1 MSTVDP
7 VAVRALTDRCRRDI
21 DQGILPSCQVAVALE
36 GEVVAFEAFG
46 AATTDTRYTVY
57 SAVKPF
63 VASAMWQLVS
73 EGMVDVDAPAGE
85 YVPEFA
91 SNGKDVVTVEQVM
104 LHTGGFP
111 QAPLRDPEWE
121 TSAGRREAFAR
132 WFLNWEPGSTYEYH
146 ATSAHW
152 VLAEIIIAVTGR
164 DYRDEMAD
172 RVTTPLGLPRVLG
185 LGPEAQDGIAE
196 VDVWGEPCS
205 PEELEAAIGVRE
217 IDRGE
222 VTDEALIGFNRVD
235 VRTVG
240 VPGGG
245 GVMRACDLARFYQG
259 LLHNP
264 DELWNPA
271 LLTDVTGRVRN
282 NLPERTT
289 KIPASRTLG
298 LVVSGA
304 DGLAPFRGMGRSASP
319 AAFGHNG
326 AGGQVA
332 FADPAT
338 GVSVAYCTNG
348 LDANFVRQWKRGF
361 AVASLGAACAVASAG
376 GSG

>member
-1 MSTVDP
+1 MPTIDP
-7 VAVRALTDRCRRDI
+7 AAVRALTDRCRRDV
-21 DQGILPSCQVAVALE
+21 DDGILPSCQVAVAIA
-36 GEVVAFEAFG
+36 GDVVAFEAFG
-46 AATTDTRYTVY
+46 TASTDTRYTVY

-63 VASAMWQLVS
+63 VASTMWQLIT
-73 EGMVDVDAPAGE
+73 EGQVDLDARVGE

-111 QAPLRDPEWE
+111 QAPLRDPQWD

-152 VLAEIIIAVTGR
+152 VLAEIIISVTGR
-164 DYRDEMAD
+164 DHRDEVAD

-185 LGPEAQDGIAE
+185 LDRDAQDGIAE

-205 PEELEAAIGVRE
+205 ADELEAALGIRE

-222 VTDEALIGFNRVD
+222 VTDEALIGFNRPD
-235 VRTVG
+235 VRAVG

-245 GVMRACDLARFYQG
+245 GIMRASDLARFYQG

-264 DELWNPA
+264 GGLWDPA
-271 LLTDVTGRVRN
+271 VLSDATGRVRN

-289 KIPASRTLG
+289 KIPANRTLG
-298 LVVSGA
+298 LVVAGT
-304 DGLAPFRGMGRSASP
+304 DGLGAFRGMGRSASP
-319 AAFGHNG
+319 ATFGHNG

-338 GVSVAYCTNG
+338 GLSLAYCTNG
-348 LDANFVRQWKRGF
+348 LDANVIRQWKRCF
-361 AVASLGAACAVASAG
+361 AVASLGAACAVE
-376 GSG
+376 